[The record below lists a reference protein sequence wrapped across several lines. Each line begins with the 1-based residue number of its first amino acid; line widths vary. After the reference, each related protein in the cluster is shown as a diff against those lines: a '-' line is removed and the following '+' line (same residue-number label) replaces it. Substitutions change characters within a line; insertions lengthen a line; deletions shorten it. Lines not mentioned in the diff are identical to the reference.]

1 MQRHFSR
8 NFHRRPQDDLK
19 FKYNR
24 NDYIRAQRLLVV
36 TDEGEKLGE
45 MSKQEAMAIAYEQ
58 EKDLVEIA
66 PQANPPVA
74 KIISWSK
81 FKYEHEKKEKAN
93 KHKSQEQKEIWF
105 KAFISDGDIEHKLKK
120 VREFIDKKNTVKLT
134 IRRKGRVNPQ
144 TMQDLMKRLVV
155 LAGEF
160 ATILSEPKY
169 NGGNLS
175 MIVGPKK
182 N

>member
-1 MQRHFSR
+1 LVIK
-8 NFHRRPQDDLK
+8 DD
-19 FKYNR
+19 
-24 NDYIRAQRLLVV
+24 
-36 TDEGEKLGE
+36 GENLGE
-45 MSKQEAMAIAYEQ
+45 LSRQEALSIAYEE

-66 PQANPPVA
+66 PLATPPVA

-81 FKYEHEKKEKAN
+81 FKYEHQKKEKAS

-134 IRRKGRVNPQ
+134 IRRRGRVAN
-144 TMQDLMKRLVV
+144 DIINELMKKLVAQTTEFSSV
-155 LAGEF
+155 LA
-160 ATILSEPKY
+160 EPRA
-169 NGGNLS
+169 NGANLS
-175 MIVGPKK
+175 IIVGPKK